1 MEIRTIRIHTEKEY
15 DVMIGG
21 GLLNQCGRR
30 IAEVV
35 SPCRAAVISDSNV
48 APLYLETAVTSLKE
62 AGFEPYSYVFPAGE
76 ASKNLRT
83 LGEILEFLGEIPLT
97 RSDCVIALG
106 GGVTGDMAGFAA
118 GVFLRG
124 IRYVQMPTTFLAAV
138 DSSVGGK
145 TAVNLS
151 AGKNL
156 AGVFL
161 QPELVLCDTDT
172 FQTLSDEIFA
182 DGTAEAIKTAVLGG
196 KEIFPLFEE
205 GNLKDH
211 LIDIISFCVSEK
223 GRIVTED
230 EKEQGLRQLLNL
242 GHTIGHA
249 IEKCSDFTIT
259 HGHAVA
265 IGMAMITRAAD
276 VLGWT
281 KEPLSEKIIGVLNK
295 NQLPTAVNF
304 TSEEL
309 YQGALADKKR
319 RGDRLTL
326 VIPEEIGHCTTRT
339 VKITELKEIIRAGEE
354 GKA

>member
-21 GLLNQCGRR
+21 GLLKQCGRR

-48 APLYLETAVTSLKE
+48 APLYLETALTSLKE
-62 AGFEPYSYVFPAGE
+62 AGFEPFSFVFPAGE
-76 ASKNLRT
+76 RSKNIGT
-83 LGEILEFLGEIPLT
+83 LSDILEFLGEIPLT

-124 IRYVQMPTTFLAAV
+124 IRCVQMPTTFLAAV

-172 FQTLSDEIFA
+172 FETLSDEIFA
-182 DGTAEAIKTAVLGG
+182 DGTA
-196 KEIFPLFEE
+196 
-205 GNLKDH
+205 
-211 LIDIISFCVSEK
+211 
-223 GRIVTED
+223 
-230 EKEQGLRQLLNL
+230 
-242 GHTIGHA
+242 
-249 IEKCSDFTIT
+249 
-259 HGHAVA
+259 
-265 IGMAMITRAAD
+265 
-276 VLGWT
+276 
-281 KEPLSEKIIGVLNK
+281 
-295 NQLPTAVNF
+295 
-304 TSEEL
+304 
-309 YQGALADKKR
+309 
-319 RGDRLTL
+319 
-326 VIPEEIGHCTTRT
+326 
-339 VKITELKEIIRAGEE
+339 
-354 GKA
+354 

>member
-48 APLYLETAVTSLKE
+48 APLYLETVVTSLKE

-265 IGMAMITRAAD
+265 IGMTMITRAAD

>member
-1 MEIRTIRIHTEKEY
+1 METRTIRIHTEKEY
-15 DVMIGG
+15 DVRIGG
-21 GLLNQCGRR
+21 GLLKQCGPQ
-30 IAEVV
+30 IAEVI
-35 SPCRAAVISDSNV
+35 SPCRVAVISDSNV

-76 ASKNLRT
+76 ASKNIHT
-83 LGEILEFLGEIPLT
+83 LSDILEFLGEIPLT

-124 IRYVQMPTTFLAAV
+124 IRYVQMPTTFLASV

-172 FQTLSDEIFA
+172 FETLSDEIFA

-211 LIDIISFCVSEK
+211 LIDIISFCVGEK

-230 EKEQGLRQLLNL
+230 EKESGLRQLLNL

-249 IEKCSDFTIT
+249 IEKCSHFTIT

-265 IGMAMITRAAD
+265 AGMAMITRAAD
-276 VLGWT
+276 ALGWT
-281 KEPLSEKIIGVLNK
+281 KEPLSEKITGVLKK

-304 TSEEL
+304 TAEEL

-319 RGDRLTL
+319 RGDQLTL
-326 VIPEEIGHCTTRT
+326 VIPEEIGRCVTRT
-339 VKITELKEIIRAGEE
+339 VKITELEKIIRAGEE
-354 GKA
+354 EKA